1 MNNKNKYT
9 HSYTPCSRYV
19 LIFVHTIK
27 LLCFVTHSVWIDQ
40 YLGMYVWNHENGLHV
55 LSRFIKSFYHPS
67 RLTSTQFF
75 LVIKVHHSKVS
86 IEETGN
92 KITPALDLW
101 VLGLLSLSQTEQE

>member
-1 MNNKNKYT
+1 M
-9 HSYTPCSRYV
+9 RY
-19 LIFVHTIK
+19 
-27 LLCFVTHSVWIDQ
+27 SVW
-40 YLGMYVWNHENGLHV
+40 MYGIMETVSTSCQGHFNIHLV
-55 LSRFIKSFYHPS
+55 S
-67 RLTSTQFF
+67 RLTSTQFL